1 LTQAEPPE
9 LILASAST
17 GRAALLR
24 AAGVQFDVIP
34 ASLDEEA
41 IKQGA
46 AAEGLP
52 VEQTALLL
60 AELKARRVSQRFASA
75 IVIGADQILE
85 CEGRLFDKPADL
97 SVARSHLRALRG
109 RRHRLVTAVVCLRGG
124 ATIWTHL
131 ATPMLTMRAFSDAWL
146 ESYLASAGNDLLG
159 SVGAYRVEGAGLQCF
174 SAIDGEHSA
183 IIGLP
188 MLPLLQFLRQHG
200 VMAS

>member
-1 LTQAEPPE
+1 MNQAEPPE
-9 LILASAST
+9 LILASASS

-24 AAGVQFDVIP
+24 AAGVRFDVIP
-34 ASLDEEA
+34 ASVDEEA

-46 AAEGLP
+46 AAEGLA

-97 SVARSHLRALRG
+97 SIARSHLLALRG
-109 RRHRLVTAVVCLRGG
+109 RRHRLVTAVACLRGG
-124 ATIWTHL
+124 TTIWTHL

-146 ESYLASAGNDLLG
+146 EGYMASAGNDLLG